1 MECSCCNKKRKLLE
15 SFAVLNIDNQKFEL
29 CSECNNLVFKLR
41 DFSVKKNKKEFDI
54 AQKKI
59 LKKCKTNNNPTF
71 SHASLGV
78 VHLYRKRRRET
89 CQKVC
94 VMTN

>member
-59 LKKCKTNNNPTF
+59 LKKCETNNNPTF
-71 SHASLGV
+71 KKWLDSFIKKMDVSSRLAKKYV
-78 VHLYRKRRRET
+78 
-89 CQKVC
+89 
-94 VMTN
+94 